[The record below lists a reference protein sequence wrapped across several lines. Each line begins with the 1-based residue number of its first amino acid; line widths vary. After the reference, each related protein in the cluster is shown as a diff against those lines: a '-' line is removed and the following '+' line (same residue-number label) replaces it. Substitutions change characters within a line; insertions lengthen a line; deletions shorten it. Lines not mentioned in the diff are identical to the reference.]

1 MDTYP
6 DSISSHSNFRLS
18 MPIKV
23 GIDSLYFKKF
33 FKKIKLQ
40 IKFMRL

>member
-6 DSISSHSNFRLS
+6 DSISSNSNFRLS
-18 MPIKV
+18 IPMIL

-33 FKKIKLQ
+33 FVRRKFLIH
-40 IKFMRL
+40 FMRI